1 MSHSRTTSNMSDLSE
16 TISEP
21 DSVISFNENVY
32 LSMQNADISTAT
44 YVEQA
49 RQILDQLVTKQNR
62 WIETPP
68 RVNNMD
74 ASKALDAVLRN
85 ARQSGGEKSE
95 RYTTCAICAC
105 PEIYEQVNLARTWFI
120 VCHEYQC
127 DFPLVVTAG
136 SHQPSYL
143 ISDQATPTID
153 DTYGS
158 LVSVNPERRSG
169 AMYLNRRD
177 GYRCVVTGMW
187 DGEHR
192 PASSNQ
198 AWVTLTGAHL
208 LKRAVGVFTLERPHT
223 AAATW
228 NIIRHYSG
236 MSEETIQD
244 MERLVDDPSNGMM
257 LQGDVHTVF
266 DKLKVYLEQTEREN
280 EYIVKEV
287 SSRRWIHRDVLDRTI
302 AFQNHAAPT
311 RDIPLPNPHFI
322 ALHAAISPI
331 LHMSGAAEVFAQI
344 LDRYD
349 GAAGGNAGILKSNGN
364 PVHPLS
370 SMMSALYISTSL
382 ESTA

>member
-1 MSHSRTTSNMSDLSE
+1 MSDMSE

-21 DSVISFNENVY
+21 DFVISFNENVY
-32 LSMQNADISTAT
+32 LSMQNDISTAT

-49 RQILDQLVTKQNR
+49 LQIIDQLVAKKNR

-68 RVNNMD
+68 RVNDVD
-74 ASKALDAVLRN
+74 ASRVLDAMLRN

-95 RYTTCAICAC
+95 RHTACAICAC
-105 PEIYEQVNLARTWFI
+105 PEIHDQVNLARTWF
-120 VCHEYQC
+120 VYLLWP
-127 DFPLVVTAG
+127 FTAG
-136 SHQPSYL
+136 SHQPSDL
-143 ISDQATPTID
+143 SSDQATPTID
-153 DTYGS
+153 DTCGS
-158 LVSVNPERRSG
+158 LGSANPEWRSRFRSDV
-169 AMYLNRRD
+169 NQRD

-192 PASSNQ
+192 TASSDQ
-198 AWVTLTGAHL
+198 VWVTLIGAHI
-208 LKRAVGVFTLERPHT
+208 LKRAIGVFTMERAYT

-244 MERLVDDPSNGMM
+244 MESLVDDPSNGMM
-257 LQGDVHTVF
+257 LEPYAHTVF

-280 EYIVKEV
+280 EYVVKEV
-287 SSRRWIHRDVLDRTI
+287 GGRWIHRKFLDSTI
-302 AFQNHAAPT
+302 TFRNHAAPT

-322 ALHAAISPI
+322 ALHAAICRI
-331 LHMSGAAEVFAQI
+331 LHMSGAAEVFTQI

-349 GAAGGNAGILKSNGN
+349 GAAGGNVGILKSNGN
-364 PVHPLS
+364 PVDRLS

-382 ESTA
+382 ESAA

>member
-1 MSHSRTTSNMSDLSE
+1 MSHSRTTSDMSDLSE

-68 RVNNMD
+68 RVNNVD
-74 ASKALDAVLRN
+74 ASRVLDAMLRN

-95 RYTTCAICAC
+95 RYTACAICAC
-105 PEIYEQVNLARTWFI
+105 PEIYEQVNLARTWFM
-120 VCHEYQC
+120 YLLWP
-127 DFPLVVTAG
+127 FTAG
-136 SHQPSYL
+136 SHQPSDL
-143 ISDQATPTID
+143 ISDQTTPTID

-158 LVSVNPERRSG
+158 LVSANPERRSG
-169 AMYLNRRD
+169 FRSDPNRRD

-192 PASSNQ
+192 PASSDQ
-198 AWVTLTGAHL
+198 AWVTLTGAHI

-236 MSEETIQD
+236 MSKETIQD

-280 EYIVKEV
+280 EYVVKEV
-287 SSRRWIHRDVLDRTI
+287 SSRRWIHRDILDRTI
-302 AFQNHAAPT
+302 TFRNHAAPT

-322 ALHAAISPI
+322 TLHAAISRI

-364 PVHPLS
+364 PVHQLS